1 MTDRP
6 PYSADPPAA
15 SDSNDEPT
23 TAAPITDPALRTPA
37 PGSRVLPSRLARTVA
52 RPSPPPADP
61 PDAASAQTRVD
72 EFRDTFA
79 RLRAELAQVIVGQS
93 DVVEE
98 ILIALFAGG
107 HVLIEGVPGTGKTLL
122 VRTLAQTLS
131 LSFNR
136 IQFTIDLMPAD
147 ITGTRMLLEQDGHR
161 ELVFAKGPIFAHVLL
176 ADEINRA
183 TPKTQSALLEAMA
196 ERQVTVAGTTYKLPP
211 PFFVLATLNPIEME
225 GTYPLPEA
233 QLDRFLFK
241 VFLPYPS
248 AEEMQRILGSTTG
261 SEVPQA
267 SPVFQPRKAAAR
279 VEELKALVRE
289 VLVAPPLQEYAAALV
304 RATIPR
310 ASKFA
315 PQGATPLP
323 PDDHIARYVS
333 YGSSPRGGQ
342 ALLLGAKVRALL
354 AGRVNVS
361 YEDIDRVAVP
371 ALNHRLVL
379 NFAAR
384 ADDVDPR
391 TLILRLLDAAKR
403 LHR

>member
-1 MTDRP
+1 MNDGIP
-6 PYSADPPAA
+6 PDPPA
-15 SDSNDEPT
+15 SNP
-23 TAAPITDPALRTPA
+23 PPA
-37 PGSRVLPSRLARTVA
+37 PPASAARPIAPRAGSRVVPAARSTETA
-52 RPSPPPADP
+52 RPDPA
-61 PDAASAQTRVD
+61 AAPSQVEDFCETFTRI
-72 EFRDTFA
+72 
-79 RLRAELAQVIVGQS
+79 RAELGKVIVGQTAVL
-93 DVVEE
+93 DE

-107 HVLIEGVPGTGKTLL
+107 HVLIEGVPGTGKTLI
-122 VRTLAQTLS
+122 VRTLGHALN

-147 ITGTRMLLEQDGHR
+147 ITGTRVLLEQDGQR
-161 ELVFAKGPIFAHVLL
+161 ELVFARGPVFAHVLL

-196 ERQVTVAGTTYKLPP
+196 ERQVTAGGTTYKLAA

-248 AEEMQRILGSTTG
+248 TDEMQRIIGSTT
-261 SEVPQA
+261 SAEVPDA
-267 SPVFQPRKAAAR
+267 APVFAPRKAASR

-289 VLVAPPLQEYAAALV
+289 VLVAPHLEAYAAALV

-315 PQGATPLP
+315 PAGASLLP
-323 PDDHIARYVS
+323 PDELINRYVAF
-333 YGSSPRGGQ
+333 GSSPRGGQ

-354 AGRVNVS
+354 AGRVNIT

-391 TLILRLLDAAKR
+391 ALIQRLLDAAKR